1 MTKRKGLSLILAI
14 VLLTAL
20 CAGCGES
27 SDGTNYLDPQNL
39 GFSVPGQASIS
50 DFDWYFK
57 PKTYDKSGEALLT
70 DPYDVAGVWEYVNW
84 HKPDTKSSAVKD
96 VYWMYIQVE
105 RKAGSLGSADIS
117 PEDAADIYAYQ
128 GFLNSE
134 EAAAAGLA
142 TTTTASQLMEA
153 LTDLD
158 PGTACKV
165 VIVHAGREDADGNW
179 SAISNEKPV
188 EFEGDYYP
196 DYLFLKVQDEK
207 KNRITINNFV
217 SNNGEQHA
225 YVSYETGNQK
235 YILNGTGCLDRQ
247 K

>member
-1 MTKRKGLSLILAI
+1 MTKKRGLILVFTLA
-14 VLLTAL
+14 LMAML
-20 CAGCGES
+20 CAACGEK

-39 GFSVPGQASIS
+39 GFTVPGEASIN
-50 DFDWYFK
+50 DFEWYFK
-57 PKTYDKSGEALLT
+57 PKTYDKSGEVVMA

-105 RKAGSLGSADIS
+105 RKSGNLGSSGIS

-128 GFLNSE
+128 GFMNSD
-134 EAAAAGLA
+134 EAAAAGFA
-142 TTTTASQLMEA
+142 TTNTATQLMEA
-153 LTDLD
+153 LADLD
-158 PGTACKV
+158 PGVDCKV
-165 VIVHAGREDADGNW
+165 IIVHAGREDAEGNW
-179 SAISNEKPV
+179 SVINNEKPV

-196 DYLFLKVQDEK
+196 DYLFLKVQDAK

-217 SNNGEQHA
+217 SNGSEQHA

-235 YILNGTGCLDRQ
+235 YILNGTGSLYRN